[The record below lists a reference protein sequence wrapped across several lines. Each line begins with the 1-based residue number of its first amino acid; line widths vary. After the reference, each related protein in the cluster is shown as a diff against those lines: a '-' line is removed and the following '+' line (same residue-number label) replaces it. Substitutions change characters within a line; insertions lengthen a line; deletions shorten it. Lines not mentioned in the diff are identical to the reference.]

1 MSMKKYLAERK
12 DKMDEGDAQKEEVIN
27 LTNNITLTLMRDFA
41 KQVQQDGY
49 RMDTTDL
56 MRVYQMW
63 SDVNSSEVGGDG
75 SGMLPG
81 LTGTESDNLTDHVE
95 TNVEYDDEG
104 NEVKYVSSDDLVN
117 MSPEDIEDMIKGR
130 EKTLND
136 KNDKEAQ

>member
-12 DKMDEGDAQKEEVIN
+12 DKMDEGDAQKEEVVN

-81 LTGTESDNLTDHVE
+81 LTGTESVNLADHVE

-136 KNDKEAQ
+136 KNDEEAQ